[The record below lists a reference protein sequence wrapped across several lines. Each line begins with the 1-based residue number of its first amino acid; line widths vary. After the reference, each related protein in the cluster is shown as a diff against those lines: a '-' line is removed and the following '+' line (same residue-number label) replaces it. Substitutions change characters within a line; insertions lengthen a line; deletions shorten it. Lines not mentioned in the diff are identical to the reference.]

1 MKEGKA
7 DILASDPDFVER
19 MKEVVERA
27 GSAEKLAKLS
37 GISSRGIGKYLAG
50 ETDPSRARL
59 IAIAGAAEVNLEW
72 LATGQGQK
80 TAAELDTAAIPAE
93 VLARLKSP
101 ECAFIPLYDVRA
113 AAGPGRVAD
122 SEEIVDLLVVNRT
135 WLRGQVGADP
145 AQLAYLYV
153 EGDSM
158 EPLLR
163 PGEMILMD
171 RGAANVPVDGVYVVR
186 FDGHLMV
193 KRIQREPGNVL
204 TLSSVNPAYKPI
216 TLDPG
221 DGRDLAVIGRV
232 VWHGRNL

>member
-1 MKEGKA
+1 MTGK
-7 DILASDPDFVER
+7 IYISVSDPNFMGR
-19 MKEVVERA
+19 MKEVVERV

-50 ETDPSRARL
+50 ESDPSRVRL
-59 IAIAGAAEVNLEW
+59 IAIARAAGVNLKW
-72 LATGQGQK
+72 LATGDGPK
-80 TAAELDTAAIPAE
+80 MTAELDISAIPEKA
-93 VLARLKSP
+93 LACFGSSDYV
-101 ECAFIPLYDVRA
+101 FIPLYDVHA
-113 AAGPGRVAD
+113 VAGHGALVE
-122 SEEIVDLLVVNRT
+122 SEKIKDLLVINRT
-135 WLRGQVGADP
+135 WVRQQIGADP
-145 AQLAYLYV
+145 ACLSFLYV

-171 RGAANVPVDGVYVVR
+171 RGAANVPVDGIYVIR

-204 TLSSVNPAYKPI
+204 TLSSANPAYKPI
-216 TLDPG
+216 TLDLD